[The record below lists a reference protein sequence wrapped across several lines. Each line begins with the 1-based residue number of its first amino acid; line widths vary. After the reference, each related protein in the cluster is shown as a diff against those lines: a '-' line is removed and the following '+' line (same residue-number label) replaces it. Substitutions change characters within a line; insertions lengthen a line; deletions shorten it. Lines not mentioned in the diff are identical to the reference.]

1 MGKKKRTKTDFT
13 EQDERQRQFREYLA
27 RKEAARKQQQA
38 RAADEPKTG

>member
-27 RKEAARKQQQA
+27 RKEEARKQQ
-38 RAADEPKTG
+38 RERADERKTG